1 MRIRKEQEKS
11 LTDKVFII
19 VKAIPKGMV
28 ASFDEIYYFFESQ
41 KKLDVNLVR
50 HHQRPAQRY
59 DDCFSNFPFFIH
71 CIVL

>member
-28 ASFDEIYYFFESQ
+28 ASFDEIYYFFESRR
-41 KKLDVNLVR
+41 LV
-50 HHQRPAQRY
+50 
-59 DDCFSNFPFFIH
+59 FG
-71 CIVL
+71 